1 MAFIR
6 TRKLKYD
13 DENHIV
19 SGTAAIIECHYI
31 PGNVKNHSK
40 QVVREKLGKVIE
52 LYSKKSGLFLSPTR
66 GLVVYNSET
75 DEFSSPVTEDEA
87 PEVIENSA
95 VSDRLFPDANVHT
108 VFGDSYLLLE
118 ILKKTGLIDVMRTA
132 FPDKV
137 FFERFLCH
145 MLHGLLKDGSRITCD
160 DFIAKSFASYIVRDV
175 PIGSLKSDTVF
186 FSGMGED
193 KVKLAFFKTYV
204 DFMRTRNKDFGKACF
219 VDSTPLPNDIDSPFN
234 ALCSHGIAAT
244 AMQMRLILILDE
256 ATLRPI
262 WFDVIP
268 GNVLDINTL
277 KYVTKDV
284 EVSLGI
290 HLNGFFLDAGYASK
304 ELVKSFVIQKPKE
317 PIPEKK
323 YLVRMPAKRGYP
335 HRSLYTQMK
344 DFFSKAKYDFIRK
357 GHSYFGKM
365 QQVKIFGTDVYAYVY
380 VDNYNALKG
389 YTEFVSKKLEAFE
402 KLSNRE
408 KDWHKVKFGYFV
420 LISNYRKTP
429 AEMLDDYFSR
439 TRIEVTFKT
448 DKEYLKLLPIR
459 KWTDTTIRGKILS
472 DIIDSVIRQTA
483 HELGSGTIYSMSAM
497 IGKNQS
503 LMCFIDS
510 SDNMVYVDTPNRQV
524 KDYYKAYGID
534 VPNVVNMMEYTAS
547 IYGA

>member
-13 DENHIV
+13 EENHIV

-52 LYSKKSGLFLSPTR
+52 MYSKKSGLFLSPTR

-75 DEFSSPVTEDEA
+75 DEFSSPVTKDEV
-87 PEVIENSA
+87 PKISENTA
-95 VSDRLFPDANVHT
+95 VSTNLFPDANVHT

-118 ILKKTGLIDVMRTA
+118 ILKKTGLLDIMQA
-132 FPDKV
+132 SFPDKV

-145 MLHGLLKDGSRITCD
+145 MLHGILKDGSRITCD
-160 DFIAKSFASYIVRDV
+160 DFIAKSFASYIARDV
-175 PIGSLKSDTVF
+175 PLASLKSDTVF

-193 KVKLAFFKTYV
+193 KAKLAFFKAYV
-204 DFMRTRNKDFGKACF
+204 DFIRTQNKDFGKACF

-304 ELVKSFVIQKPKE
+304 ELVKSFVIQKPYE
-317 PIPEKK
+317 PLPEKK
-323 YLVRMPAKRGYP
+323 YLVRMPAKRGFP

-344 DFFSKAKYDFIRK
+344 DLFPKAKYDFIRE

-365 QQVKIFGTDVYAYVY
+365 QQVKIFDTDVYAYVY

-389 YTEFVSKKLEAFE
+389 YTEFVSKKPEEFE

-439 TRIEVTFKT
+439 TRIETTFKT
-448 DKEYLKLLPIR
+448 DKEYLKLLPLR

-472 DIIDSVIRQTA
+472 DIIDSIIRQTA
-483 HELGSGTIYSMSAM
+483 HELGKGTIYSMSAM
-497 IGKNQS
+497 IGKTQS

-510 SDNMVYVDTPNRQV
+510 NDNTVHVDTPNRQV
-524 KDYYKAYGID
+524 KDYSQSLRFMYI
-534 VPNVVNMMEYTAS
+534 
-547 IYGA
+547 

>member
-13 DENHIV
+13 DENHII

-75 DEFSSPVTEDEA
+75 DEFSLPVTEDEA
-87 PEVIENSA
+87 PKVTENPV
-95 VSDRLFPDANVHT
+95 VSSRLFPDANVHT

-118 ILKKTGLIDVMRTA
+118 ILKKTGLLDVMRTA
-132 FPDKV
+132 FPGKV

-145 MLHGLLKDGSRITCD
+145 MLHGILKDGSRITCD
-160 DFIAKSFASYIVRDV
+160 DFIAKSFASYIIRDV
-175 PIGSLKSDTVF
+175 PLSSLKSDTAY

-193 KVKLAFFKTYV
+193 KVKLAFFKAYV
-204 DFMRTRNKDFGKACF
+204 DFMRVQNKDFGKACF

-304 ELVKSFVIQKPKE
+304 ELVKSFVIQKPNE
-317 PIPEKK
+317 PMPEKK

-335 HRSLYTQMK
+335 HRSLYTQ
-344 DFFSKAKYDFIRK
+344 
-357 GHSYFGKM
+357 
-365 QQVKIFGTDVYAYVY
+365 
-380 VDNYNALKG
+380 
-389 YTEFVSKKLEAFE
+389 
-402 KLSNRE
+402 
-408 KDWHKVKFGYFV
+408 
-420 LISNYRKTP
+420 
-429 AEMLDDYFSR
+429 
-439 TRIEVTFKT
+439 
-448 DKEYLKLLPIR
+448 
-459 KWTDTTIRGKILS
+459 
-472 DIIDSVIRQTA
+472 
-483 HELGSGTIYSMSAM
+483 
-497 IGKNQS
+497 
-503 LMCFIDS
+503 
-510 SDNMVYVDTPNRQV
+510 
-524 KDYYKAYGID
+524 
-534 VPNVVNMMEYTAS
+534 
-547 IYGA
+547 

>member
-13 DENHIV
+13 DKNHIV

-31 PGNVKNHSK
+31 PGNVKNHSR

-66 GLVVYNSET
+66 GLVVYNSEI
-75 DEFSSPVTEDEA
+75 DEFSSPVTEDKSSKVTES
-87 PEVIENSA
+87 PVVNS
-95 VSDRLFPDANVHT
+95 RLFPDANVHT

-118 ILKKTGLIDVMRTA
+118 ILKKTGLLDVIRAA

-145 MLHGLLKDGSRITCD
+145 LLHGILRDGSRITCD

-175 PIGSLKSDTVF
+175 PLSSLKSDTVF
-186 FSGMGED
+186 FFGMGED
-193 KVKLAFFKTYV
+193 RVKLAFFKAYV
-204 DFMRTRNKDFGKACF
+204 DFMKVQNKDFGKACF

-262 WFDVIP
+262 WFDIIP

-304 ELVKSFVIQKPKE
+304 ELVRSFVLQKSNE
-317 PIPEKK
+317 SLPEKK

-335 HRSLYTQMK
+335 HRNLYTQMK
-344 DFFSKAKYDFIRK
+344 DLFSKAKYDFIRER
-357 GHSYFGKM
+357 HSYFGKM
-365 QQVKIFGTDVYAYVY
+365 QQIKIFDTDVYAYVY

-389 YTEFVSKKLEAFE
+389 YTDFVSKKPDAFE

-439 TRIEVTFKT
+439 TNIETTFKT
-448 DKEYLKLLPIR
+448 DKEYLKLLPLR
-459 KWTDTTIRGKILS
+459 KWTDAIVRGKILS
-472 DIIDSVIRQTA
+472 DIIDSIIRQIS
-483 HELGSGTIYSMSAM
+483 HELGRGTIYSMSAM
-497 IGKNQS
+497 IGKTQS

-510 SDNMVYVDTPNRQV
+510 SDNTVHVDTPNRQV
-524 KDYYKAYGID
+524 KDYYKAYGIE
-534 VPNVVNMMEYTAS
+534 VPDVVNMTEYTTS
-547 IYGA
+547 IYGK